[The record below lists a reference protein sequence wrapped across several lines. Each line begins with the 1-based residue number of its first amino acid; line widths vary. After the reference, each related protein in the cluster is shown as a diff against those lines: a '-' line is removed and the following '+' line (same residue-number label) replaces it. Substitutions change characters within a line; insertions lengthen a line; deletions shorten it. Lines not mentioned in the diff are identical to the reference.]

1 MKIKTIRIQN
11 YRSIEDCTIEFK
23 HDCEILIG
31 KNEAGKTNIL
41 SAIDKGLNPK
51 SNFSC
56 KDIRKRTTKEHK
68 PIEAITETFNFA
80 VEESDLSSLYY
91 CHDKSEDKTILNS
104 FLDLFNYY
112 NYVVSFDM
120 SKGIT
125 EKKVFVKRGS
135 EFDNKIQSLSNRL
148 FWNSKPFTDEKK
160 IQIPSIFLSKK
171 FATTFKSLA
180 EENLNSGIEEMQ
192 DFVNSKITDFIVQ
205 LFARKGRSCIFWK
218 YSSDY
223 LLKDSYSI
231 SEIEDN
237 PPLPLKNIFL
247 LAGYDDIPKAFTQTM
262 QSDGNYENLYET
274 VSQIASRKFLEIWP
288 DLKDVNLV
296 LSSNGFD
303 SFLVG
308 IKEGV
313 RYSFADRSDGFKRF
327 ISILLTISSEYS
339 AGVLKDYLILVDEP
353 DASLYPSGARSL
365 MKEFLK
371 LSKDNQV
378 VYATHCPFMI
388 DTDNIDRH
396 IIVKK
401 KNERT
406 STKVPKETQ
415 FDADEV
421 LLNAIGASVYE
432 SSLKQKNV
440 IFEGPLDRLVFKK
453 WCKSKQIDLS
463 FGVTCAHGVSSIP
476 IIVSQLELVNKKYL
490 IISDCDEAGIQ
501 AFQQIKVSDPIAA
514 KNWTTYKSFEIG
526 NQILC
531 LEDFYKL
538 EYVRKICSEEQLPI
552 TLDQTNRIWS
562 VLKSSLPKD
571 ELQHFK
577 SVLAE
582 KACDDDLKSEY
593 GCFVDYLIEVLNGKK
608 KLANAN

>member
-1 MKIKTIRIQN
+1 MKIETIRIQN

-68 PIEAITETFNFA
+68 PIEAITETFYFT
-80 VEESDLSSLYY
+80 VEESDLSSLYFS
-91 CHDKSEDKTILNS
+91 HGSNEDSTILNS
-104 FLDLFNYY
+104 FLDLFKKYC
-112 NYVVSFDM
+112 YVVSFDM
-120 SKGIT
+120 SKETT
-125 EKKVFVKRGS
+125 EKKAFVKRDS
-135 EFDNKIQSLSNRL
+135 EFEKKIQFLSNQL
-148 FWNSKPFTDEKK
+148 VWNSKPFTDENQ
-160 IQIPSIFLSKK
+160 IHIPSIFLTKK
-171 FATTFKSLA
+171 YATTFKNFT
-180 EENLNSGIEEMQ
+180 EEDLNLGIDKMQ
-192 DFVNSKITDFIVQ
+192 DLLIGKINVFIEQ
-205 LFARKGRSCIFWK
+205 FFARKGKSCIFWK

-262 QSDGNYENLYET
+262 QSDGNYENLYEI

-296 LSSNGFD
+296 LSSNGLD

-421 LLNAIGASVYE
+421 LLNAIGASAYE
-432 SSLKQKNV
+432 ASLKPNNV

-453 WCKSKQIDLS
+453 WCKANDIQLD

-476 IIVSQLELVNKKYL
+476 TIVSQLELANKKYI
-490 IISDCDEAGIQ
+490 IISDCDEAGTQ
-501 AFQQIKVSDPIAA
+501 ALQQMRTRNPIIANKWETYQSFQIEK
-514 KNWTTYKSFEIG
+514 
-526 NQILC
+526 QILC
-531 LEDFYKL
+531 LEDFYKP
-538 EYVRKICSEEQLPI
+538 EYVRKIYNEKKLPI
-552 TLDQTNRIWS
+552 TFDETNSIS
-562 VLKSSLPKD
+562 SFLKSSLQKE
-571 ELQHFK
+571 ELQKLK
-577 SVLAE
+577 SELAE
-582 KACDDDLKSEY
+582 RACNDDLKSEY
-593 GCFVDYLIEVLNGKK
+593 GVFVTNLIESFKGKTK
-608 KLANAN
+608 KTKAN